1 VLAVPVIALGTT
13 VLLGFVVAI
22 VPVFPIEPVVIG
34 AAVAT
39 HGWAVPIG
47 IAAGLGQAAGKT
59 VVLLGTRGAVKAAW
73 IQRLAS
79 RWSKPPSSSGRFIQR
94 ITALLDRPVLAAP
107 IVFLAAGTGIP
118 PLAIVVFYAAKTRM
132 SWLLFFLVA
141 LAGRMLFFTA
151 IALVP
156 GFFTT

>member
-1 VLAVPVIALGTT
+1 VLAVSVIALGTA
-13 VLLGFVVAI
+13 VLLGFVVAV
-22 VPVFPIEPVVIG
+22 VPVFPIEPYVIAM
-34 AAVAT
+34 AAVT
-39 HGWAVPIG
+39 HGWAIPIG

-73 IQRLAS
+73 IQRFTS
-79 RWSKPPSSSGRFIQR
+79 RWSRPPSSSGRFIGR
-94 ITALLDRPVLAAP
+94 VTAGLDRPVLAAP

-141 LAGRMLFFTA
+141 LTGRSISFTA

-156 GFFTT
+156 SLFTS

>member
-1 VLAVPVIALGTT
+1 MQVIALSTT

-22 VPVFPIEPVVIG
+22 VPVFPIEPYVIG
-34 AAVAT
+34 AAAAT
-39 HGWAVPIG
+39 HGWAIPIG

-59 VVLLGTRGAVKAAW
+59 MVLLGTRGAIKAAW

-79 RWSKPPSSSGRFIQR
+79 RWSKPPSSSGRFVRR
-94 ITALLDRPVLAAP
+94 ITARLDRPILAAP

-118 PLAIVVFYAAKTRM
+118 PLAIVVFYAARTPM

-141 LAGRMLFFTA
+141 LTGRSIFFTT

-156 GFFTT
+156 SLFMR

>member
-1 VLAVPVIALGTT
+1 VPVIVLGTT

-22 VPVFPIEPVVIG
+22 VPVFPIEPYVVAM
-34 AAVAT
+34 AATT

-47 IAAGLGQAAGKT
+47 LAAGLGQAAGKT
-59 VVLLGTRGAVKAAW
+59 VVLLGARGVVKAAW
-73 IQRLAS
+73 IQRLIR
-79 RWSKPPSSSGRFIQR
+79 RWSKPASSRAGFIAR
-94 ITALLDRPVLAAP
+94 VTAGLDRPVLAAP
-107 IVFLAAGTGIP
+107 IVLLAAGTGIP

-141 LAGRMLFFTA
+141 LAGRSLYFTA

-156 GFFTT
+156 SLFTN